1 MPASAA
7 TGPVYGKTILGLALL
22 LRLGVV
28 GMVVGCYPRNWLFS
42 KAPDLGFLAGSLAAG
57 HGLGSP
63 FGGST
68 GPTAFLAPGYPALLG
83 LVFYLFGSYS
93 RGSALVIMTL
103 ETLFAVLTVAVVM
116 HVAQRMFGASAANL
130 AGSLWALS
138 PPLLWLPAVLWETS
152 LSTLLLTGMAA
163 LAVSCGGQPGRHLW
177 LGMGAY
183 CGLGMLV
190 NPALMPAFLALL
202 GWTAWQTR
210 SSKQLWPCLLLAA
223 LVFAP
228 WPIRNWR
235 VLHAWIPLRSN
246 LGYELW
252 QGNHPGA
259 SGLFD
264 ARLEPLSN
272 QHEFAAYASLGEVA
286 YMENKAAQARA
297 YIRSHP
303 TQFLRLSMQRVGR
316 FWTGAGGETNSGV
329 VELHVVIT
337 TLLGLLGLGMLG
349 KQRPAAAMLFL
360 LPLLLFPLPYYV
372 THPDF
377 RFRLV
382 LDPLLTILSAYAVIE
397 LLGRIVGDQAGGCQV
412 GSNRREDSAQR
423 GDRLPSDA
431 HTRSPAL
438 MVVGVGVL
446 RGRSHILHG
455 GAGRDVGIRTGGSI
469 AAAPGGR
476 GSVGDRVDLG
486 SLTGGVFS
494 SHHRLAALP
503 DPRWVLSVRGGWRPH
518 DGVGPVC
525 LRRRAVTITE
535 DNHDVSRTGMGGFLG
550 NQRGLRGV
558 DRARIVGPEDTIVV
572 GSGHASAANHAAG
585 CLNQVG
591 IGV

>member
-1 MPASAA
+1 MA
-7 TGPVYGKTILGLALL
+7 
-22 LRLGVV
+22 
-28 GMVVGCYPRNWLFS
+28 
-42 KAPDLGFLAGSLAAG
+42 
-57 HGLGSP
+57 
-63 FGGST
+63 
-68 GPTAFLAPGYPALLG
+68 
-83 LVFYLFGSYS
+83 
-93 RGSALVIMTL
+93 L

-116 HVAQRMFGASAANL
+116 HLAQRMFGALAANL
-130 AGSLWALS
+130 AGTFWALS

-163 LAVSCGGQPGRHLW
+163 LAVSCAGQPKRRWW

-210 SSKQLWPCLLLAA
+210 SSNQLWAGLLLAA
-223 LVFAP
+223 LVIAP

-246 LGYELW
+246 FGYELW
-252 QGNHPGA
+252 QGNHPAA

-272 QHEFAAYASLGEVA
+272 QHEFAVYASLGEVA
-286 YMENKAAQARA
+286 YMENKAALARA

-303 TQFLRLSMQRVGR
+303 MQFLRLSMQRVGR

-337 TLLGLLGLGMLG
+337 SLLGLLGLGMLG

-397 LLGRIVGDQAGGCQV
+397 LLRHIVGDQASGCQV
-412 GSNRREDSAQR
+412 GSNRREDSAQ
-423 GDRLPSDA
+423 
-431 HTRSPAL
+431 
-438 MVVGVGVL
+438 
-446 RGRSHILHG
+446 
-455 GAGRDVGIRTGGSI
+455 
-469 AAAPGGR
+469 
-476 GSVGDRVDLG
+476 
-486 SLTGGVFS
+486 
-494 SHHRLAALP
+494 
-503 DPRWVLSVRGGWRPH
+503 
-518 DGVGPVC
+518 
-525 LRRRAVTITE
+525 
-535 DNHDVSRTGMGGFLG
+535 
-550 NQRGLRGV
+550 
-558 DRARIVGPEDTIVV
+558 
-572 GSGHASAANHAAG
+572 
-585 CLNQVG
+585 
-591 IGV
+591 